1 MTARALEN
9 AVAVLYACGG
19 STNCVLHLLAI
30 AHEAGIPKADFC
42 IDDFDRVGRHV
53 PLLVACSPHGEGR
66 ASPTLVGGMKLKR
79 AAALSLP
86 PQASTTSP
94 TSTSTAGCPS

>member
-30 AHEAGIPKADFC
+30 AHEVRLRVRVRI
-42 IDDFDRVGRHV
+42 RVGV
-53 PLLVACSPHGEGR
+53 S
-66 ASPTLVGGMKLKR
+66 
-79 AAALSLP
+79 
-86 PQASTTSP
+86 
-94 TSTSTAGCPS
+94 